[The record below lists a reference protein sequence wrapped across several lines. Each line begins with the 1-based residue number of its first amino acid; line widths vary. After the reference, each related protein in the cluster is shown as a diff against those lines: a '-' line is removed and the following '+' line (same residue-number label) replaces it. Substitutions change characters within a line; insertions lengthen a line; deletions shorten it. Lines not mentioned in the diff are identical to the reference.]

1 MISKRYDWSII
12 YASIYII
19 LYIVFLCTIINI
31 NYKMWFAYNEISYKL
46 STYINIIC
54 VVVFIILGI
63 LNTEVSIF

>member
-46 STYINIIC
+46 SSYINIIC
-54 VVVFIILGI
+54 IVIFIILGMS
-63 LNTEVSIF
+63 NTKVSIF